1 MNFLSAGERLM
12 RIVSTAF
19 LATTILVSSTT
30 LANADVKVIAS
41 IKPVHSLVAAVM
53 EGVGKPELLVE
64 GAGSPHTYSLK
75 PSQAKKLQE
84 ADLVFWMSHDLEAF
98 LENSIE
104 GIAANATSV
113 PLMDAHG
120 LIKLDFREGGAFDA
134 HAHDEHDD
142 HDDHKDHDEHGHNDH
157 DDHKKDDHD
166 DHGHDD
172 HDDHKKD
179 DHGHDDHDDH
189 KKDDHDDHGH
199 DDHAGHGHGDHAFE
213 WAGVFELSA
222 GTYKWS
228 FAKVDGAYADPAM
241 KMAIVA
247 SDHIEDSE
255 EAAEAMLESDDTNSS
270 VNNDVLRV
278 SDKAY
283 TLNFDDTKDMTVFT
297 VKIEKDG
304 AYTFFTEHMPFE
316 FEASEHFFKDLA
328 GADVEPIAQEPDM
341 GHHDEHHGEHA
352 HKGHDDHDDHG
363 HHGTDPH
370 VWLDP
375 VNAKAMIHEIEEAL
389 IEADPANASAYEANA
404 EAMMSKLDNLVAEID
419 AELQPVKGRGYVVFH
434 DAYQYFEN
442 RFGVSAVGSITVSPE
457 VLPGAERVAEL
468 REKVRNLD
476 ATCVFSEPQFEPK
489 LVMTITEN
497 TNAGTGVLDPLGASI
512 DDGPELYFTLIRN
525 MAKSLKDCLLK

>member
-1 MNFLSAGERLM
+1 MNFLRKAIIIGIAPIFLSFSAIAE
-12 RIVSTAF
+12 VKVV
-19 LATTILVSSTT
+19 TTI
-30 LANADVKVIAS
+30 
-41 IKPVHSLVAAVM
+41 KPLHSLVSGVM
-53 EGVGKPELLVE
+53 DGVSNPTLIIEG
-64 GAGSPHTYSLK
+64 SNNPHNFSLK
-75 PSQAKKLQE
+75 PSHAKMLEE
-84 ADLVFWMSHDLEAF
+84 ADIVFWIGEDLESFMEKPLSSLAKDAVKISF
-98 LENSIE
+98 MDLPSIE
-104 GIAANATSV
+104 
-113 PLMDAHG
+113 
-120 LIKLDFREGGAFDA
+120 KLKFREKNIF
-134 HAHDEHDD
+134 
-142 HDDHKDHDEHGHNDH
+142 
-157 DDHKKDDHD
+157 DDHD

-172 HDDHKKD
+172 HDGHEDEHE
-179 DHGHDDHDDH
+179 GHDDH
-189 KKDDHDDHGH
+189 KDHDDHGH

-283 TLNFDDTKDMTVFT
+283 TLNFDDSKDMTVFT

-404 EAMMSKLDNLVAEID
+404 EAMMSKLDDLVAEID

-468 REKVRNLD
+468 RDKVRNLD

-512 DDGPELYFTLIRN
+512 NDGPELYFTLIRN